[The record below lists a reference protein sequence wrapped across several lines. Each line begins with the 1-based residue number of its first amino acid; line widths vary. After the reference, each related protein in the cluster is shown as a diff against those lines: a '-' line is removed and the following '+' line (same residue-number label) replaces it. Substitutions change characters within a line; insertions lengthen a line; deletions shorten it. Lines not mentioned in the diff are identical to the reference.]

1 MGRINIKNVS
11 PFGELDIPLIGRIV
25 GRDEV
30 VDVDEEHA
38 RLLLIQPF
46 HYAPADAAAEA
57 FLKALTPP
65 EPDEE
70 PEAQPEPAP
79 APEAAPEPEVL
90 PAPEPFQSDPEPEP
104 EPEAEADA
112 EEAQK

>member
-1 MGRINIKNVS
+1 VGRINIKNVS
-11 PFGELDIPLIGRIV
+11 PFGELDVPLLRRIV
-25 GRDEV
+25 ERDEV
-30 VDVDEEHA
+30 IEVDEEHA

-65 EPDEE
+65 EPEGEGEVE
-70 PEAQPEPAP
+70 PESTPAP
-79 APEAAPEPEVL
+79 QKAL
-90 PAPEPFQSDPEPEP
+90 PAAKAVPVPAP